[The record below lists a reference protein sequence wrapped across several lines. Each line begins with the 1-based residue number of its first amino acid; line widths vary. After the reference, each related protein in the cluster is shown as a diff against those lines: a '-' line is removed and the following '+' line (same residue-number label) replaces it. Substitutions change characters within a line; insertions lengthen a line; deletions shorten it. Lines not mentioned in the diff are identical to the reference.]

1 MISRAVSGLLISNDA
16 VVLVGRGGS
25 GGETV
30 WAPPGGKVEPGES
43 LQQAVEREFVEETC
57 LEVEA
62 TGLVGYL
69 EICSDAQQF
78 ALWVWL
84 VSQVVG
90 VTQNAIAGSDAHG
103 LRIQRTSE
111 IEKLPLAPGVRE
123 LFARLGLV

>member
-16 VVLVGRGGS
+16 VVLVGRGGR

-43 LQQAVEREFVEETC
+43 LQQAVEREFAEETC

-69 EICSDAQQF
+69 EIWSDVQQF
-78 ALWVWL
+78 GLWVWL

-90 VTQNAIAGSDAHG
+90 VTQNAIAGSDAQG